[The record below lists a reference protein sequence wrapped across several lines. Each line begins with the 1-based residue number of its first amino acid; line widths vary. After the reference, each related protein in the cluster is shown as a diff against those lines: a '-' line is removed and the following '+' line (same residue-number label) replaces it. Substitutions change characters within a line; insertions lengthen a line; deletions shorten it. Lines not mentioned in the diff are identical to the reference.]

1 MSIKK
6 YSYKEGWMDWQSWFL
21 IDWQQIVGIALSVIG
36 FYICLILFTR
46 IVGLRSFSKLS
57 SYDLAMTVGIGS
69 ILASTV
75 LSKSTSLLQG
85 VFAIG
90 MLFLLQALLSI
101 VRRKFKPIKALIDNQ
116 PIILMA
122 NGEYLWQNLKEAK
135 LSTNDIKQILRK
147 NGIKSKSEI
156 FAVIMETTADISVI
170 KTNDVQ
176 PDWSLFDDIRDN
188 ESLVTAYN
196 DSIKQKSDVKAF
208 SKQ

>member
-1 MSIKK
+1 
-6 YSYKEGWMDWQSWFL
+6 MDWQAWL
-21 IDWQQIVGIALSVIG
+21 WMDWQQIVGITVSVIG
-36 FYICLILFTR
+36 FYFFLIMFTR

-90 MLFLLQALLSI
+90 VLFLLQALLSI

-116 PIILMA
+116 PLVLMA
-122 NGEYLWQNLKEAK
+122 NGEYLWDNLKKAK

-147 NGIKSKSEI
+147 NGIKAKSEV
-156 FAVIMETTADISVI
+156 FAVIIETTADISVI
-170 KTNDVQ
+170 KNNEVV
-176 PDWSLFDDIRDN
+176 PDWSLFDDIDDKQV
-188 ESLVTAYN
+188 LVTTYN
-196 DSIKQKSDVKAF
+196 SNIKQKS
-208 SKQ
+208 QL

>member
-1 MSIKK
+1 
-6 YSYKEGWMDWQSWFL
+6 MDWQTWFS
-21 IDWQQIVGIALSVIG
+21 INWQQVVGIALSVIG
-36 FYICLILFTR
+36 FYFCLILFTR

-90 MLFLLQALLSI
+90 MLFTLQAVLSI
-101 VRRKFKPIKALIDNQ
+101 IRRKFKPFKALIDNQ

-122 NGEYLWQNLKEAK
+122 NGSYLYDNLKEAK
-135 LSTNDIKQILRK
+135 LSENDIKQILRK
-147 NGIKSKSEI
+147 NGIKSKSEV

-170 KTNDVQ
+170 KSSDTS

-188 ESLVTAYN
+188 EILVTAYDN
-196 DSIKQKSDVKAF
+196 GIEQQSRVDVF
-208 SKQ
+208 SK

>member
-1 MSIKK
+1 
-6 YSYKEGWMDWQSWFL
+6 MDWTAWFL
-21 IDWQQIVGIALSVIG
+21 IDWQHVIGIALSVIG
-36 FYICLILFTR
+36 FYCCLILFTR
-46 IVGLRSFSKLS
+46 MVGLRSFSKLS

-90 MLFLLQALLSI
+90 MLFMLQALLSI
-101 VRRKFKPIKALIDNQ
+101 VRRKFKPFKTLIDNQ
-116 PIILMA
+116 PIILMTK
-122 NGEYLWQNLKEAK
+122 GEYLLDNLKEAK

-147 NGIKSKSEI
+147 NGIKSKSEV

-170 KTNDVQ
+170 KTSDIS

-188 ESLVTAYN
+188 DILVTAYDN
-196 DSIKQKSDVKAF
+196 DVKRT
-208 SKQ
+208 SKVDVFAKS

>member
-1 MSIKK
+1 
-6 YSYKEGWMDWQSWFL
+6 MDWQAWL
-21 IDWQQIVGIALSVIG
+21 WMDWQQIVGITVSVIG
-36 FYICLILFTR
+36 FYFFLIMFTR

-90 MLFLLQALLSI
+90 VLFLLQALLSI

-116 PIILMA
+116 PVVLMA
-122 NGEYLWQNLKEAK
+122 NGEYLWDNLKKAK

-147 NGIKSKSEI
+147 NGIKAKSEV

-170 KTNDVQ
+170 KNNEVV
-176 PDWSLFDDIRDN
+176 PDWSLFDDIDDKQV
-188 ESLVTAYN
+188 LVTTYN
-196 DSIKQKSDVKAF
+196 SNINQKS
-208 SKQ
+208 QL

>member
-1 MSIKK
+1 
-6 YSYKEGWMDWQSWFL
+6 MDWQAWFL
-21 IDWQQIVGIALSVIG
+21 IDWQQIIGIALSVIG
-36 FYICLILFTR
+36 FYFFLIMFTR

-122 NGEYLWQNLKEAK
+122 NGEYLWDNLKEAK

-147 NGIKSKSEI
+147 NGIKTKSEV

-170 KTNDVQ
+170 KNSDTI

-188 ESLVTAYN
+188 EILVTAHN
-196 DSIKQKSDVKAF
+196 SDIEQKNKVTVF
-208 SKQ
+208 SK

>member
-1 MSIKK
+1 
-6 YSYKEGWMDWQSWFL
+6 MDWQAWFL
-21 IDWQQIVGIALSVIG
+21 IDGKQITGIGLSVIG
-36 FYICLILFTR
+36 FYFFLILFTR

-90 MLFLLQALLSI
+90 MLFTLQALLSI
-101 VRRKFKPIKALIDNQ
+101 IRRRFKPIKALIDNQ

-122 NGEYLWQNLKEAK
+122 NDEYLWDNLKEAK

-147 NGIKSKSEI
+147 NGIKSKSEV

-170 KTNDVQ
+170 KSNEVT

-188 ESLVTAYN
+188 ELLVTAYDN
-196 DSIKQKSDVKAF
+196 GIKQKNKVEVF
-208 SKQ
+208 SKS

>member
-1 MSIKK
+1 
-6 YSYKEGWMDWQSWFL
+6 MDWQAWL
-21 IDWQQIVGIALSVIG
+21 WMDWQQIVGITVSVIG
-36 FYICLILFTR
+36 FYFFLIMFTR

-116 PIILMA
+116 PVVLMA
-122 NGEYLWQNLKEAK
+122 NGEYLWDNLKKAK

-147 NGIKSKSEI
+147 NGIKAKSEV

-170 KTNDVQ
+170 KNNEVV
-176 PDWSLFDDIRDN
+176 PDWSLFDDIDDKQV
-188 ESLVTAYN
+188 LVTTYN
-196 DSIKQKSDVKAF
+196 SNIKQKS
-208 SKQ
+208 QL

>member
-1 MSIKK
+1 
-6 YSYKEGWMDWQSWFL
+6 MDWQTWFS
-21 IDWQQIVGIALSVIG
+21 INWQQVVGIALSVIG
-36 FYICLILFTR
+36 FYFCLILFTR

-90 MLFLLQALLSI
+90 MLFTLQAVLSI
-101 VRRKFKPIKALIDNQ
+101 IRRKFKPFKALIDNQ

-122 NGEYLWQNLKEAK
+122 NGAYLHDNLKKAK
-135 LSTNDIKQILRK
+135 LSENDIKQILRK
-147 NGIKSKSEI
+147 NGIKSKSEV

-170 KTNDVQ
+170 KSSDTS

-188 ESLVTAYN
+188 EILVTTYDN
-196 DSIKQKSDVKAF
+196 GIEQQSRVDVF
-208 SKQ
+208 SK

>member
-1 MSIKK
+1 
-6 YSYKEGWMDWQSWFL
+6 MDWQTWFS
-21 IDWQQIVGIALSVIG
+21 INWQQVVGIALSVIG
-36 FYICLILFTR
+36 FYFCLILFTR

-90 MLFLLQALLSI
+90 MLFTLQALLSI
-101 VRRKFKPIKALIDNQ
+101 IRRKFKPFKALIDNQ

-122 NGEYLWQNLKEAK
+122 NGAYLYDNLKKAK
-135 LSTNDIKQILRK
+135 LSENDIKQILRK
-147 NGIKSKSEI
+147 NGIKSKSEV

-170 KTNDVQ
+170 KSSDTS

-188 ESLVTAYN
+188 EILVTAYDN
-196 DSIKQKSDVKAF
+196 GIEQQSRVDVF
-208 SKQ
+208 SK

>member
-1 MSIKK
+1 
-6 YSYKEGWMDWQSWFL
+6 MDWQTWFS
-21 IDWQQIVGIALSVIG
+21 INWQQVVGIALSVIG
-36 FYICLILFTR
+36 FYFCLILFTR

-90 MLFLLQALLSI
+90 MLFTLQAVLSI
-101 VRRKFKPIKALIDNQ
+101 IRRKFKPFKALIDNQ

-122 NGEYLWQNLKEAK
+122 NGSYLYDNLKEAK
-135 LSTNDIKQILRK
+135 LSENDIKQILRK
-147 NGIKSKSEI
+147 NGIKSKSEV

-170 KTNDVQ
+170 KSSDTS

-188 ESLVTAYN
+188 EVLVTAYDN
-196 DSIKQKSDVKAF
+196 GIEQQSRVDVF
-208 SKQ
+208 SK

>member
-1 MSIKK
+1 
-6 YSYKEGWMDWQSWFL
+6 MDWQTWFS
-21 IDWQQIVGIALSVIG
+21 INWQQVVGIALSVIG
-36 FYICLILFTR
+36 FYFCLILFTR

-90 MLFLLQALLSI
+90 MLFTLQAVLSI
-101 VRRKFKPIKALIDNQ
+101 IRRKFKPFKALIDNQ

-122 NGEYLWQNLKEAK
+122 NGAYLYDNLKKAK
-135 LSTNDIKQILRK
+135 LSENDIKQILRK
-147 NGIKSKSEI
+147 NGIKSKSEV

-170 KTNDVQ
+170 KSSDTS

-188 ESLVTAYN
+188 EILVTTYDN
-196 DSIKQKSDVKAF
+196 GIEQQSRVDVF
-208 SKQ
+208 SK

>member
-1 MSIKK
+1 
-6 YSYKEGWMDWQSWFL
+6 MDWQAWL
-21 IDWQQIVGIALSVIG
+21 WMDWQQIVGITVSVIG
-36 FYICLILFTR
+36 FYFFLIMFTR

-90 MLFLLQALLSI
+90 VLFLLQALLSI

-116 PIILMA
+116 PLVLMA
-122 NGEYLWQNLKEAK
+122 NGEYLWDNLKKAK

-147 NGIKSKSEI
+147 NGIKAKSEV
-156 FAVIMETTADISVI
+156 FAVIIETTADISVI
-170 KTNDVQ
+170 KNNEVV
-176 PDWSLFDDIRDN
+176 PDWSLFDDIDDKQV
-188 ESLVTAYN
+188 LVTTYN
-196 DSIKQKSDVKAF
+196 SNINQKS
-208 SKQ
+208 QL

>member
-1 MSIKK
+1 
-6 YSYKEGWMDWQSWFL
+6 MDWQTWFS
-21 IDWQQIVGIALSVIG
+21 INWQQVVGIALSVIG
-36 FYICLILFTR
+36 FYFCLILFTR

-90 MLFLLQALLSI
+90 MLFTLQAVLSI
-101 VRRKFKPIKALIDNQ
+101 IRRKFKPFKALIDNQ

-122 NGEYLWQNLKEAK
+122 NGAYLYDNLKEAK
-135 LSTNDIKQILRK
+135 LSENDIKQILRK
-147 NGIKSKSEI
+147 NGIKSKSEV

-170 KTNDVQ
+170 KSSDTS
-176 PDWSLFDDIRDN
+176 PDWPLFDDIRDN
-188 ESLVTAYN
+188 EILVTAYDN
-196 DSIKQKSDVKAF
+196 GIEQQSRVDVF
-208 SKQ
+208 SK

>member
-1 MSIKK
+1 
-6 YSYKEGWMDWQSWFL
+6 MDWQTWFS
-21 IDWQQIVGIALSVIG
+21 INWQQVVGIALSVIG
-36 FYICLILFTR
+36 FYFCLILFTR

-57 SYDLAMTVGIGS
+57 SYELAMTVGIGS

-90 MLFLLQALLSI
+90 MLFTLQAVLSI
-101 VRRKFKPIKALIDNQ
+101 IRRKFKPFKALIDNQ

-122 NGEYLWQNLKEAK
+122 NGAYLYDNLKEAK
-135 LSTNDIKQILRK
+135 LSENDIKQILRK
-147 NGIKSKSEI
+147 NGIKSKSEV

-170 KTNDVQ
+170 KSSDTS

-188 ESLVTAYN
+188 EILVTTYDN
-196 DSIKQKSDVKAF
+196 GIEQQSRVDVF
-208 SKQ
+208 SK

>member
-1 MSIKK
+1 
-6 YSYKEGWMDWQSWFL
+6 MDWQAWFL
-21 IDWQQIVGIALSVIG
+21 IDWQQIIGIALSVIG
-36 FYICLILFTR
+36 FYCCLILFTR
-46 IVGLRSFSKLS
+46 LVGLRSFSKLS

-90 MLFLLQALLSI
+90 MLFALQALLSI
-101 VRRKFKPIKALIDNQ
+101 VRRKFKPVKALIDNQ

-122 NGEYLWQNLKEAK
+122 NGEYLWDNLKEAK
-135 LSTNDIKQILRK
+135 LSTDDIKQILRK

-170 KTNDVQ
+170 KTSEVS

-188 ESLVTAYN
+188 KILVTAY
-196 DSIKQKSDVKAF
+196 DSSIEHKSKVEVF

>member
-1 MSIKK
+1 
-6 YSYKEGWMDWQSWFL
+6 MDWQTWFS
-21 IDWQQIVGIALSVIG
+21 INWQQVVGIALSVIG
-36 FYICLILFTR
+36 FYFCLILFTR

-90 MLFLLQALLSI
+90 MLFTLQAVLSI
-101 VRRKFKPIKALIDNQ
+101 IRRKFKPFKALIDNQ

-122 NGEYLWQNLKEAK
+122 NGAYLYDNLKEAK
-135 LSTNDIKQILRK
+135 LSENDIKQILRK
-147 NGIKSKSEI
+147 NGIKSKSEV

-170 KTNDVQ
+170 KSSDTS

-188 ESLVTAYN
+188 EVLVTAYDN
-196 DSIKQKSDVKAF
+196 GIEQQSRVDVF
-208 SKQ
+208 SK

>member
-1 MSIKK
+1 
-6 YSYKEGWMDWQSWFL
+6 MDWQVWL
-21 IDWQQIVGIALSVIG
+21 WMDWQQIVGITVSVIG
-36 FYICLILFTR
+36 FYFFLIMFTR

-90 MLFLLQALLSI
+90 VLFLLQALLSI

-116 PIILMA
+116 PVVLMA
-122 NGEYLWQNLKEAK
+122 NGEYLWDNLKKAK

-147 NGIKSKSEI
+147 NGIKAKSEV

-170 KTNDVQ
+170 KNNEVV
-176 PDWSLFDDIRDN
+176 PDWSLFDDIDDKQV
-188 ESLVTAYN
+188 LVTTYN
-196 DSIKQKSDVKAF
+196 SNINQKS
-208 SKQ
+208 QL